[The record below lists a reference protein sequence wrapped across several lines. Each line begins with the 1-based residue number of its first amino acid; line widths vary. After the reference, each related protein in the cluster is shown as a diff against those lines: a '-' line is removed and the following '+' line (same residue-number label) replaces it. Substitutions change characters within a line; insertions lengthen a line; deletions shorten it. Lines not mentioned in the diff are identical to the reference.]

1 MASRLGAVL
10 LALVALLV
18 AVGCGSDEEGAPA
31 TELVR
36 QSAESTGDVQSF
48 HFALDVQNVETGG
61 SGLQLTG
68 AEGDVAVPDR
78 ASADVTGTFSGVPI
92 STQVIAVGDD
102 VWLKLF
108 GKWQKVDVSTTPAV
122 LLSPSKG
129 VLAAMS
135 GVTEAVDEG
144 TEDLD
149 GTTVVRVS
157 GTAPAGDV
165 APLVAVS
172 PSDPDL
178 QVPVTLW
185 IGEDDTILRRIE
197 VRGPVAGGEP
207 DDAVRTVDLSRF
219 DEPVTVEPP
228 EASE

>member
-1 MASRLGAVL
+1 MPSRLGAVL
-10 LALVALLV
+10 LVMVALVAG
-18 AVGCGSDEEGAPA
+18 AGCGGDDGGASA
-31 TELVR
+31 AELVR
-36 QSAESTGDVQSF
+36 QSADSTGKVQSF
-48 HFALDVQNVETGG
+48 RFALDVANVPTGG
-61 SGLQLTG
+61 AGLQLTG

-122 LLSPSKG
+122 LLSPSQG

-135 GVTEAVDEG
+135 AVTEAVDEG

-172 PSDPDL
+172 PSDPGR

-197 VRGPVAGGEP
+197 VRGPIAEGET

-219 DEPVTVEPP
+219 GEPVTVEPP
-228 EASE
+228 EDSE

>member
-1 MASRLGAVL
+1 MPQRLGAVL
-10 LALVALLV
+10 LALVALV
-18 AVGCGSDEEGAPA
+18 TGAGCGGDDESASA
-31 TELVR
+31 AELVR
-36 QSAESTGDVQSF
+36 QSADSTGEVQSF
-48 HFALDVQNVETGG
+48 HFALDVQNVPPGG
-61 SGLQLTG
+61 AGLQLTG

-135 GVTEAVDEG
+135 AVTEAVDEG

-157 GTAPAGDV
+157 GTAPAGAV

-172 PSDPDL
+172 PADPDL

-185 IGEDDTILRRIE
+185 IGEDDRILRRID
-197 VRGPVAGGEP
+197 VRGPIAQGEA

-228 EASE
+228 GESE